1 MSIKT
6 IGNTRTESISRNT
19 EDQPG
24 SQKNPEKKKFSRYR
38 EWRPGEKYLV
48 PLTELQRRLE
58 LALKRND
65 FIYAQLL
72 QDMIDLR
79 AGEVV
84 NREATEIRLHYRN
97 SSYNGL

>member
-1 MSIKT
+1 
-6 IGNTRTESISRNT
+6 
-19 EDQPG
+19 
-24 SQKNPEKKKFSRYR
+24 
-38 EWRPGEKYLV
+38 V

-97 SSYNGL
+97 SSYNGI